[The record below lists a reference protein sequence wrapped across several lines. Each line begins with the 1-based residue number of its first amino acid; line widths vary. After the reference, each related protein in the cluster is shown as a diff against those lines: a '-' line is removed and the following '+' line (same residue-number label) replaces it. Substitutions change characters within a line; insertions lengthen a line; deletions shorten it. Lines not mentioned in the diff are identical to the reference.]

1 MRHIPK
7 QHQET
12 TRSGLVDSSVN
23 GLHKFASIDPRDKKN
38 YALLVVRQLRA
49 RKVDLSCRVSRGGA
63 IFSVGKKDSDKLRP
77 FWDGSR
83 VSGASVCPPPPPTSA
98 HTRCYSWNVRL
109 ASSFDEQR
117 GTVRHCLTS

>member
-23 GLHKFASIDPRDKKN
+23 GLHKFASIDPRDKKD
-38 YALLVVRQLRA
+38 YALLVVRQLRP

-63 IFSVGKKDSDKLRP
+63 IFSVGKKDSDKLRQI
-77 FWDGSR
+77 WDGSR
-83 VSGASVCPPPPPTSA
+83 VSGASVCPPSPP
-98 HTRCYSWNVRL
+98 HL
-109 ASSFDEQR
+109 
-117 GTVRHCLTS
+117 LTPDALLQLECPPCQQLR